1 MFRLKLFS
9 DSFWRTAQ
17 STLFLALLCAPISA
31 QVLAEKKFVVE
42 AEAEVLLDLTA
53 SAPGTTWLEKER
65 EAATALIYVDGRYQQ
80 DTILFNGARPHTYQ
94 LLLGR
99 LQPGEHSYR
108 IELNRQQSAAQATA
122 IEIKSA
128 KLIAVERGQPEFL
141 ALAHAPW
148 LYARPN
154 TIGKFSDVPLLA
166 YYETE
171 RKGNKTLLR
180 YTVIFSNEDG
190 GTQTSA
196 LMARWGRTT
205 DIEYVCEAELDPQGQ
220 AVKTIFQGVNHK
232 DTEFNGRYE
241 AQHPLFLTA
250 SDNNNFS
257 DKGESAM
264 RFALRPLPFD
274 LSKASRESVMDA
286 HPWTYRVMA
295 EEMQREGKLTSER
308 TLGLR
313 IADFQHYLF
322 IDANST
328 LRNGALL
335 SFAVKLKGDPK
346 WYPSDLGINYYK
358 IDRSGFIRSTIRL
371 PQAINVQQIERLAV
385 RCDLPGNPRARE
397 ELEKATAAVCEL
409 HSINKVLVMD
419 TSTQPH
425 ALSTCFGS
433 ATLAFGEAV
442 ELKTGCNRPGN
453 TRPAQP

>member
-1 MFRLKLFS
+1 MFKGNLFNVSFRLIVE
-9 DSFWRTAQ
+9 
-17 STLFLALLCAPISA
+17 STLLLLLLSTFLSA
-31 QVLAEKKFVVE
+31 QVLTEKKFQVS
-42 AEAEVLLDLTA
+42 AEAEVLLGLTA
-53 SAPGTTWLEKER
+53 SAPNTSWLEKGR
-65 EAATALIYVDGRYQQ
+65 EAATATIYVDERYHQ
-80 DTILFNGARPHTYQ
+80 DVILFNGARQHTYQ

-108 IELNRQQSAAQATA
+108 VELNRQQSAAQATT
-122 IEIKSA
+122 IEIKDA
-128 KLIAVERGQPEFL
+128 KLTFIERNQPEFL
-141 ALAHAPW
+141 ALAHAPL
-148 LYARPN
+148 LYARAN

-171 RKGNKTLLR
+171 RRGSNTLLR

-205 DIEYVCEAELDPQGQ
+205 DIEYVCETELDAQGQ
-220 AVKTIFQGVNHK
+220 VIKTIFQGVNHK
-232 DTEFNGRYE
+232 DTEFSGKLE
-241 AQHPLFLTA
+241 AAHPLFLTA

-274 LSKASRESVMDA
+274 LSKASRETVMDV

-295 EEMQREGKLTSER
+295 DEMAREGKLTNER

-313 IADFQHYLF
+313 IADFRHYLF
-322 IDANST
+322 VDANST

-346 WYPSDLGINYYK
+346 WYPSDLGIGYYK

-371 PQAINVQQIERLAV
+371 PQAIKAQQIERLSV
-385 RCDLPGNPRARE
+385 RCDVPGNPRSRE
-397 ELEKATAAVCEL
+397 EIEKTTAAACEL

-419 TSTQPH
+419 ETTQPQ
-425 ALSTCFGS
+425 ALNTCFGG
-433 ATLAFGEAV
+433 ATLAFGEAA
-442 ELKTGCNRPGN
+442 ELKTGCNGK
-453 TRPAQP
+453 

>member
-1 MFRLKLFS
+1 MTF
-9 DSFWRTAQ
+9 TQ
-17 STLFLALLCAPISA
+17 TALLLLVLCVAAAP
-31 QVLAEKKFVVE
+31 QTLTEQKFQI
-42 AEAEVLLDLTA
+42 ATEAEVLLDLTA
-53 SAPGTTWLEKER
+53 SAPGASWLEKGR
-65 EAATALIYVDGRYQQ
+65 EAATATIYLDRRYHQ
-80 DTILFNGARPHTYQ
+80 DVILFNGARQHTYQ

-108 IELNRQQSAAQATA
+108 VELNRQQSAPQATT
-122 IEIKSA
+122 IEIKDA
-128 KLIAVERGQPEFL
+128 KIITIERNQPEFL
-141 ALAHAPW
+141 ALAYAPI

-171 RKGNKTLLR
+171 RKGDRTLLR

-205 DIEYVCEAELDPQGQ
+205 DIEYVCETELDAQGH
-220 AVKTIFQGVNHK
+220 AIKTIFQGVNHK
-232 DTEFNGRYE
+232 DTEFGGQRE
-241 AQHPLFLTA
+241 AGHPLFLTA

-257 DKGESAM
+257 DQGESAM

-286 HPWTYRVMA
+286 QPWTYRVMA
-295 EEMQREGKLTSER
+295 DEMRREGKLTSAR

-313 IADFQHYLF
+313 IADFRNYLF

-346 WYPSDLGINYYK
+346 WYPSDLGIGYYK
-358 IDRSGFIRSTIRL
+358 LDRSGYIRTAIRL
-371 PQAINVQQIERLAV
+371 PQTIQPQQIERLMA
-385 RCDLPGNPRARE
+385 RCDLPGNPRSRE
-397 ELEKATAAVCEL
+397 EIEKATAAVCEL
-409 HSINKVLVMD
+409 HSINKVLVLD
-419 TSTQPH
+419 EATQPH
-425 ALSTCFGS
+425 ALNNCFGA
-433 ATLAFGEAV
+433 ATLAFGEAA
-442 ELKTGCNRPGN
+442 ELKTGCVGK
-453 TRPAQP
+453 

>member
-1 MFRLKLFS
+1 MVKSNMHTLAGRLL
-9 DSFWRTAQ
+9 AE
-17 STLFLALLCAPISA
+17 STLLLLVLSVLASA
-31 QVLAEKKFVVE
+31 QTLTEKKFQVA
-42 AEAEVLLDLTA
+42 AEAEVLLELSA
-53 SAPGTTWLEKER
+53 SGPGTSWLEKGR
-65 EAATALIYVDGRYQQ
+65 EAAAATIYVDGRYHQ
-80 DTILFNGARPHTYQ
+80 DVILFNGARQHNYQ

-99 LQPGEHSYR
+99 LQPGEHSVR
-108 IELNRQQSAAQATA
+108 IELNRQQSAPQTTS
-122 IEIKSA
+122 IEIKEV
-128 KLIAVERGQPEFL
+128 KLSFVERGHPEFL
-141 ALAHAPW
+141 ALAYAPV

-154 TIGKFSDVPLLA
+154 TIGKFSDIPLLA

-171 RKGNKTLLR
+171 LRGDKTLLR

-205 DIEYVCEAELDPQGQ
+205 DIEYVCETELDAQGR
-220 AVKTIFQGVNHK
+220 ALKTIFQGINHK
-232 DTEFNGRYE
+232 DTEFSGRHE

-295 EEMQREGKLTSER
+295 EEMQREGKLTNER

-313 IADFQHYLF
+313 IADFRHYLF
-322 IDANST
+322 VDANST

-346 WYPSDLGINYYK
+346 WYPSDLGVSYYK

-371 PQAINVQQIERLAV
+371 PQAIKAQQIERLSV
-385 RCDLPGNPRARE
+385 RCDVPGNPRSRE
-397 ELEKATAAVCEL
+397 EIEKTTAAACEL

-419 TSTQPH
+419 ETTQPR
-425 ALSTCFGS
+425 ALKTCFGP
-433 ATLAFGEAV
+433 ATLAFGEAA
-442 ELKTGCNRPGN
+442 ELKTGCLGK
-453 TRPAQP
+453 

>member
-1 MFRLKLFS
+1 MHTHILFCLLATFLLS
-9 DSFWRTAQ
+9 AT
-17 STLFLALLCAPISA
+17 TLPTQTLTERKFQLA
-31 QVLAEKKFVVE
+31 

-53 SAPGTTWLEKER
+53 SAPGTSWLEKGR
-65 EAATALIYVDGRYQQ
+65 EAAAITLYVDGRYQQ
-80 DTILFNGARPHTYQ
+80 DVILFNGARQHTYQ

-99 LQPGEHSYR
+99 LQAGEHSYR
-108 IELNRQQSAAQATA
+108 VELNRQQSAPQAAT
-122 IEIKSA
+122 IQIKDA
-128 KLIAVERGQPEFL
+128 KIITVERSQPEFL
-141 ALAHAPW
+141 ALAHAPL

-171 RKGNKTLLR
+171 RRGGNTLLR

-205 DIEYVCEAELDPQGQ
+205 DIEYVCETELDAQGRV
-220 AVKTIFQGVNHK
+220 VKTIFQGVNHK
-232 DTEFNGRYE
+232 DTEFGGQHE
-241 AQHPLFLTA
+241 AAHPLFLTA

-257 DKGESAM
+257 DKGESAL

-274 LSKASRESVMDA
+274 LSKASREAVMDA

-295 EEMQREGKLTSER
+295 DEMKREGKLTDER

-313 IADFQHYLF
+313 IADFSHYLF

-346 WYPSDLGINYYK
+346 WYPSDLGIGYYK

-371 PQAINVQQIERLAV
+371 PQAIKPKQIERLSV
-385 RCDLPGNPRARE
+385 RCDVPGNPRSRE
-397 ELEKATAAVCEL
+397 EIERATTAACEL
-409 HSINKVLVMD
+409 HSINKVLVLDEAM
-419 TSTQPH
+419 QPR
-425 ALSTCFGS
+425 ALSTCFGV
-433 ATLAFGEAV
+433 ATLAFGEAA
-442 ELKTGCNRPGN
+442 ELKTGCNGKR
-453 TRPAQP
+453 

>member
-1 MFRLKLFS
+1 MFHI
-9 DSFWRTAQ
+9 SFWLTAQ
-17 STLFLALLCAPISA
+17 AALLLAMHWVPVSA
-31 QVLAEKKFVVE
+31 QVLTEKKFVAA

-53 SAPGTTWLEKER
+53 SAPGAAWLEKSR
-65 EAATALIYVDGRYQQ
+65 EAATATIYVDGRYHQ
-80 DTILFNGARPHTYQ
+80 DVILFNGARPHTYQ

-99 LQPGEHSYR
+99 LQPGDHNYR
-108 IELNRQQSAAQATA
+108 IEFNRQQSAPQATT
-122 IEIKSA
+122 IEIKDA
-128 KLIAVERGQPEFL
+128 KLTFVERGQPEFL
-141 ALAHAPW
+141 ALAHAPL
-148 LYARPN
+148 LYARAN

-171 RKGNKTLLR
+171 RRGSNTLLR

-205 DIEYVCEAELDPQGQ
+205 DIEYVCETELDAQGR
-220 AVKTIFQGVNHK
+220 AIKTIFQGVNHK
-232 DTEFNGRYE
+232 DTEFSGKLE
-241 AQHPLFLTA
+241 ADHPVFLTA

-274 LSKASRESVMDA
+274 LSKASRETVMDA

-295 EEMQREGKLTSER
+295 DEMAREGKLTNER
-308 TLGLR
+308 TLGVR
-313 IADFQHYLF
+313 IADFRHYLF
-322 IDANST
+322 VDANST

-371 PQAINVQQIERLAV
+371 PQAIKSQQIERLSV
-385 RCDLPGNPRARE
+385 RCDVPGNPRSRE
-397 ELEKATAAVCEL
+397 EIEKTTAAACEL

-419 TSTQPH
+419 NSTQPQ
-425 ALSTCFGS
+425 ALSTCFGA
-433 ATLAFGEAV
+433 ATLAFGEAA
-442 ELKTGCNRPGN
+442 ELKTGCNGKR
-453 TRPAQP
+453 